1 MSDRPENN
9 PSPEEKEPYVPAS
22 PVKRIMAWVGIVY
35 MLGFVVLNIYP
46 FFTQG
51 TYLTGI
57 APLFACPG
65 IAGIFAISLYLARHP
80 DSTYS
85 RKVSMTILAVVCAVG
100 FVVSLVL
107 GIPPLLANFGGG
119 Q

>member
-1 MSDRPENN
+1 MTDRPDNN
-9 PSPEEKEPYVPAS
+9 TNREERESYVPAS

-35 MLGFVVLNIYP
+35 MVGFVILNIYP
-46 FFTQG
+46 FFNQG
-51 TYLTGI
+51 NYLIGI

-85 RKVSMTILAVVCAVG
+85 RKVSMTILAVICAVG

-107 GIPPLLANFGGG
+107 GIPPLLANFGL
-119 Q
+119 

>member
-1 MSDRPENN
+1 MTDRPENHTN
-9 PSPEEKEPYVPAS
+9 QEQQEPYVPAS
-22 PVKRIMAWVGIVY
+22 PVKRIIAWVGVVY
-35 MLGFVVLNIYP
+35 MVCLVFLNVYP
-46 FFTQG
+46 FFNQG
-51 TYLTGI
+51 AYLTGV

-65 IAGIFAISLYLARHP
+65 IAGLFAIAVHLVRSP

-85 RKVSMTILAVVCAVG
+85 RKVSMGILAAICAVG

-107 GIPPLLANFGGG
+107 GIPALLANFGGG

>member
-1 MSDRPENN
+1 MTDRPDNTTNRVER
-9 PSPEEKEPYVPAS
+9 EPYVPAS

-35 MLGFVVLNIYP
+35 MVGFVILNIYP
-46 FFTQG
+46 FFNQG
-51 TYLTGI
+51 NYLSGI

-65 IAGIFAISLYLARHP
+65 IAGIFAISVYLARHP

-85 RKVSMTILAVVCAVG
+85 RKVSMAILAVLCAVG

-107 GIPPLLANFGGG
+107 GFPPLLANFGI
-119 Q
+119 